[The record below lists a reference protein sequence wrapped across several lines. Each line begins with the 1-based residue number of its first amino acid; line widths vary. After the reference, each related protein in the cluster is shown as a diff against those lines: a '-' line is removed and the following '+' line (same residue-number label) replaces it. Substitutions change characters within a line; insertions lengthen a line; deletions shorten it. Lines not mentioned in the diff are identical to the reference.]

1 MIICSKL
8 NFVFLLLLLSSLL
21 LVSVFLLLPFY
32 SAVAAGPM
40 PVGDYRLFAPLKRV
54 MQLVDTEYVD
64 KKVSE
69 DKNRLV
75 YGAIEGL
82 LNKLKD
88 PYTRFL
94 DPEAYQEM
102 KSETNGS
109 FGGFGIYIGA
119 KDDKLVIIAPIED
132 TPASRAGI
140 LPGDIIVS
148 IEGKSVE
155 GISLYDAVKLLK
167 GPEGTVINFEI
178 TRENFKEPVKYSL
191 KREKIKINSVKY
203 ALASEGIGY
212 VRISQFIETT
222 AFDLENAVIN
232 LTKEYNNTLKG
243 LILDL
248 RNNPGGLLTAA
259 VEVSGKFLNLK
270 KIVSLKARDQEVRD
284 YFSQEEN
291 AFDIPLVLLVNKGS
305 ASASE
310 IVSGALQ
317 DNKRALIV
325 GVKTYGKGCVQSV
338 IELPD
343 SSAIALTTAWYY
355 TPSGECIHEKGI
367 TPDILV
373 ENVKEASVSQDSSL
387 QDEEDKS
394 LNSRVLPDNE
404 DLQYNRAYDILRGYN
419 IFSGFR
425 RDVIK
430 TTGPIKITKET
441 NESQSNDKQ

>member
-1 MIICSKL
+1 
-8 NFVFLLLLLSSLL
+8 
-21 LVSVFLLLPFY
+21 
-32 SAVAAGPM
+32 
-40 PVGDYRLFAPLKRV
+40 
-54 MQLVDTEYVD
+54 
-64 KKVSE
+64 
-69 DKNRLV
+69 
-75 YGAIEGL
+75 
-82 LNKLKD
+82 
-88 PYTRFL
+88 
-94 DPEAYQEM
+94 
-102 KSETNGS
+102 
-109 FGGFGIYIGA
+109 
-119 KDDKLVIIAPIED
+119 
-132 TPASRAGI
+132 
-140 LPGDIIVS
+140 VS

-178 TRENFKEPVKYSL
+178 FRDNLTAPVKYSL
-191 KREKIKINSVKY
+191 KRENIKINSVKY
-203 ALASEGIGY
+203 ALAPEGIGY

-232 LTKEYNNTLKG
+232 LEKDYKNSLKG

-259 VEVSGKFLNLK
+259 VEVSEKFLNLK

-284 YFSQEEN
+284 YFSQEQN
-291 AFDIPLVLLVNKGS
+291 AFDTPLVLLVNKGS

-325 GVKTYGKGCVQSV
+325 GEKTYGKGCVQSV

-355 TPSGECIHEKGI
+355 TPSGDCIHEKGI
-367 TPDILV
+367 TPDIIL
-373 ENVKEASVSQDSSL
+373 ENIKTAPVAKDSPSL
-387 QDEEDKS
+387 ETDRI
-394 LNSRVLPDNE
+394 NSKILPDNQ

-425 RDVIK
+425 PDVIK
-430 TTGPIKITKET
+430 TTGPIKITKDT
-441 NESQSNDKQ
+441 NESQPGDKQ